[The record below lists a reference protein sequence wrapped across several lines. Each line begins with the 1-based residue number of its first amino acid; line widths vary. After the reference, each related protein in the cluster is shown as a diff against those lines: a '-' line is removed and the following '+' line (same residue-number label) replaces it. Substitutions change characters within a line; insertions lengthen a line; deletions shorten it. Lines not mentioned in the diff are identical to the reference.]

1 MDSSKGLRPRKPATG
16 QPSAPVSFVWYSRYL
31 LILALAGTNFLMGC
45 GTTHSNASQSV
56 TVAGNWQF
64 NMTAPSDNSFSG
76 GMQGGFLLQNNGS
89 VTGQVVYSIFLPSQH
104 ASGGTPT
111 LCNGG
116 SAPVVGAIQGQNV
129 TLMAVAGN
137 QSFSLTGTLS
147 ANGSTMTG
155 TYTSTDGQGCGTEQ
169 KGLQWSATSVLPLSG
184 SIQGNFHS
192 ALDPHLR
199 DQDFPV
205 SGILTQGPNIGA
217 SNATITGTLNF
228 QGYPCLATASVNG
241 QISGN
246 SVILQ
251 IIAPNGLNVGQI
263 GAPAGSSNP
272 FPVTFASVAGGAGS
286 ILQGTNGYA
295 VTTKPCPGGTLAG
308 DIGNVCLAVGNATNC
323 NQPITLSP
331 AALTFPAQQ
340 VGSAATIQTITL
352 TNTDPSG
359 APLTGL
365 TLSFNPQSGLTSL
378 FGASDFDGLPNFTEQ
393 DSCAN
398 PPGSPFSLNP
408 QQSCT
413 ITISFAPQ
421 QSCPWFP
428 SIALGGE
435 PPSLCPFSLSASLT
449 LESTVSADGDKAF
462 SVPIT
467 GTGFSALVPSTPELD
482 FGAEALSERS
492 APQLLSF
499 TNQGAN
505 PVQILPSLSQP
516 CVDAGGAA
524 LPLPRPPVAGV
535 IAGLQVDTGVITFNG
550 SAIDYHCDSDLVS
563 QQPNF
568 QISSDTCSGTLL
580 TPQASCSL
588 EITFAPQ
595 ASTPLVPALDYF
607 LELNTQQCTATTTPN
622 CEIDSGRFPVEL
634 IANVP
639 SPLRMTP
646 GAGLDFGNQPK
657 GTTSAP
663 LTITLFNDP
672 KDPNTATINFTG
684 NIVKGE
690 YAETDNCGASL
701 APGSSCAISVTF
713 QPTIVGFDPG
723 TMTIAYGA
731 GQTQFV
737 HLRGTG
743 Q

>member
-1 MDSSKGLRPRKPATG
+1 MKLMDSSKTPRPTRRAK
-16 QPSAPVSFVWYSRYL
+16 VESF
-31 LILALAGTNFLMGC
+31 ALAWDLRLSLVLLLASTSFLMGC
-45 GTTHSNASQSV
+45 GSTRSNASQSV

-76 GMQGGFLLQNNGS
+76 GMQGGFLVQNNGS
-89 VTGQVVYSIFLPSQH
+89 VTGQVVYSIFLPPQQ
-104 ASGGTPT
+104 SGGIPA

-116 SAPVVGAIQGQNV
+116 SAPVTGSIQGQNV
-129 TLMAVAGN
+129 TLTAVAGN
-137 QSFSLTGTLS
+137 QSFALTGTLS

-155 TYTSTDGQGCGTEQ
+155 TYASTDGQGCGTEQ
-169 KGLQWSATSVLPLSG
+169 KGLQWSAISVPPLTG
-184 SIQGNFHS
+184 SVQGNFHS
-192 ALDPHLR
+192 ALAGPLR
-199 DQDFPV
+199 NQDFPV
-205 SGILTQGPNIGA
+205 TGILTQGPNIGA
-217 SNATITGTLNF
+217 SSATITGTLNF

-272 FPVTFASVAGGAGS
+272 FPVTFATAASAGP
-286 ILQGTNGYA
+286 ILQGTNAYG

-308 DIGNVCLAVGNATNC
+308 DTGNVCLAIGNATSC

-331 AALTFPAQQ
+331 AAITFPLQQ

-359 APLTGL
+359 TPLTGL
-365 TLSFNPQSGLTSL
+365 TLSFNPQSELTSL
-378 FGASDFDGLPNFTEQ
+378 FGPSDFDGLPNFTEQ
-393 DSCAN
+393 DNCAI
-398 PPGSPFSLNP
+398 PPGSPFTLNP

-413 ITISFAPQ
+413 ITISFVPQ

-428 SIALGGE
+428 STALGGE
-435 PPSLCPFSLSASLT
+435 PPSLCPFPLSASLT
-449 LESTVSADGDKAF
+449 VDSTVSADSDKAF
-462 SVPIT
+462 AVPIT
-467 GTGFSALVPSTPELD
+467 GSGFSGVVPSTPELD
-482 FGAEALSERS
+482 FGAEAQTEST

-499 TNQGAN
+499 TNQGMN
-505 PVQILPSLSQP
+505 PVQILPALSQP
-516 CVDAGGAA
+516 CLDPGGAA
-524 LPLPRPPVAGV
+524 LPLPRPPVPGV
-535 IAGLQVDTGVITFNG
+535 TAGLQVVTGVITFNG
-550 SAIDYHCDSDLVS
+550 SGIDYHCDSDLVT
-563 QQPNF
+563 QKPNF

-580 TPQASCSL
+580 APQASCRL
-588 EITFAPQ
+588 EVTFAPQ
-595 ASTPLVPALDYF
+595 PGTPLVPALDYF
-607 LELNTQQCTATTTPN
+607 LELNTQQCTATTTSN

-639 SPLRMTP
+639 SPLRMSP

-657 GTTSAP
+657 GTASAP
-663 LTITLFNDP
+663 LTITLLNDP
-672 KDPNTATINFTG
+672 KDPSTATINFTG
-684 NIVKGE
+684 ILVKGD
-690 YAETDNCGASL
+690 YAETDNCGEGL
-701 APGSSCAISVTF
+701 APGSSCTLSVTF
-713 QPTIVGFDPG
+713 TPKSVGSDPG
-723 TMTIAYGA
+723 TMTIAYGV